1 MSHEA
6 CNNLLII
13 KFGVPGGS
21 TANHTA
27 VYKDI
32 KAGIECG
39 LGEGNN
45 KFIGFKH
52 YISVEPS
59 ESVQEISL
67 YMHWARG
74 LPEDTSLE
82 IEVKGCDKTE
92 YCDANTTLEAEG
104 CASDVG
110 EKVASVIIQPDGS
123 WSLEC
128 IEKGED
134 CEDEL
139 GYMVS
144 IPGDIIDVTVISETR
159 ELAPMD
165 PDDPRFMKS
174 IWTETEEIRGYLVYE
189 NIGADPANGWNR
201 RGDFKEYRDYTL
213 TDPVIR
219 TFNYAAEKRD
229 CYYWSKIN
237 ENGMFAEIFYS
248 DDNIRWGFKAEP
260 IYGGYGKAVPE
271 WGIFWSHWFGED
283 FQWVFEYDPFAEND
297 RDRDIFYKY
306 TLIVKPR

>member
-32 KAGIECG
+32 KTGIACG
-39 LGEGNN
+39 NGEGNS
-45 KFIGFKH
+45 IYHLHKH

-67 YMHWARG
+67 YMHWQRG

-92 YCDANTTLEAEG
+92 YCDANTTLEADG

-110 EKVASVIIQPDGS
+110 EKVASVIIQPDGT

-139 GYMVS
+139 GYMIS
-144 IPGDIIDVTVISETR
+144 IPGDIIDVTVVRETR

-165 PDDPRFMKS
+165 PDDPRFMNL
-174 IWTETEEIRGYLVYE
+174 IGTETEVIDGYYIYK
-189 NIGADPANGWNR
+189 NIGTITRPR
-201 RGDFKEYRDYTL
+201 RGDFIEYRDYTL
-213 TDPVIR
+213 TEPNVDTYIYE
-219 TFNYAAEKRD
+219 TEKRD
-229 CYYWSKIN
+229 CYYWSKLN
-237 ENGMFAEIFYS
+237 DNGRFAEIAYYPDSFG
-248 DDNIRWGFKAEP
+248 WMFKAEP
-260 IYGGYGKAVPE
+260 IYLGNFKAVPNGN
-271 WGIFWSHWFGED
+271 GIFYHHWFGED
-283 FQWVFEYDPFAEND
+283 FERVFEYNPFAEND
-297 RDRDIFYKY
+297 EDSDIFYKY
-306 TLIVKPR
+306 TITVKLR

>member
-32 KAGIECG
+32 KTGIACG
-39 LGEGNN
+39 NGEGNN
-45 KFIGFKH
+45 IYHLHKH

-67 YMHWARG
+67 YMHWQRG

-92 YCDANTTLEAEG
+92 YCDANTTLEADG

-139 GYMVS
+139 SFMIS
-144 IPGDIIDVTVISETR
+144 IPGDIIDVTVVRETR

-189 NIGADPANGWNR
+189 NIGVAPFNR

-219 TFNYAAEKRD
+219 TYTYAAEKRD
-229 CYYWSKIN
+229 CYYWSKVN
-237 ENGMFAEIFYS
+237 ENGMFAEIFYYEEQ
-248 DDNIRWGFKAEP
+248 NVWGFKAEP
-260 IYGGYGKAVPE
+260 IYNGYGKAVPKR
-271 WGIFWSHWFGED
+271 GISYNHWFGED
-283 FQWVFEYDPFAEND
+283 FERVYEYDPFAEND
-297 RDRDIFYKY
+297 EDSDIFYKY